1 MNELEEGKI
10 STLVVRYCMPAMAGS
25 LVTALYNIV
34 DQIFIGS
41 AAGVYGNAA
50 ASVVWPLVTL
60 LTALSLMCGVGV
72 SACMNM
78 ALGRQDI
85 LSARRYTAGGILLM
99 VLCGILLSCAALTL
113 TKPLLYLCGCTDSV
127 MPYASVYTRILAFGF
142 VFSLISSAGPFIL
155 RADGAP
161 GYALFCTVIGNVLN
175 VFGDYLFVFVLKK
188 GIAGA
193 AWSTVIS
200 ELAGTVL
207 VLAWLPRMKTMR
219 LQKDDLSIRFTY
231 MKNIVSAGTGPA
243 MNFLTQTL
251 SFILINS
258 ALKVYGATSVYG
270 SENVLAAAGVAN
282 KVNTFA
288 SAIVTGL
295 TNGMQPGIS
304 FNYGKGHMDRVREL
318 GTAVI
323 RMVLIAGALITVVYQ
338 LFPRQIASL
347 FGEGSEMYYA
357 FAARYFRIHF
367 ALISLYGLQS
377 SVGGFFS
384 AQKKPL
390 YSMCISLTRQLVLLP
405 LLLFLL
411 TKAYGID
418 GVLYSGPL
426 ADLGMACVALYLFA
440 KAGVA

>member
-10 STLVVRYCMPAMAGS
+10 STLLVRYCLPAMAGS
-25 LVTALYNIV
+25 LVTALYSIV

-50 ASVVWPLVTL
+50 SNVVWPLVIF

-78 ALGRQDI
+78 AMGRQDTV
-85 LSARRYTAGGILLM
+85 SARRYTAGGISLM
-99 VLCGILLSCAALTL
+99 VLCGLLLSLGVL
-113 TKPLLYLCGCTDSV
+113 IFLKPLLYLCGCTDSV
-127 MPYASVYTRILAFGF
+127 FPYASVYTRILAYGF

-155 RADGAP
+155 RADGVP

-175 VFGDYLFVFVLKK
+175 VLGDYILVFVLKK

-200 ELAGTVL
+200 ELTGTVL

-219 LQKDDLSIRFTY
+219 LE
-231 MKNIVSAGTGPA
+231 KNDFMLRPLYLRNIASAGMGPA

-251 SFILINS
+251 SFILING
-258 ALKVYGATSVYG
+258 ALKTYGAASVYG

-304 FNYGKGHMDRVREL
+304 YNYGKGHMERVCEL
-318 GTAVI
+318 GNAVI
-323 RMVLIAGALITVVYQ
+323 RLVLAAGFVITFIYQ
-338 LFPRQIASL
+338 VFPVQIASL
-347 FGEGSEMYYA
+347 FGDGSPLYFA

-384 AQKKPL
+384 AQRKPL
-390 YSMCISLTRQLVLLP
+390 YSMCISMTRQLILLP
-405 LLLFLL
+405 LLLFILPRFF
-411 TKAYGID
+411 GID

-426 ADLGMACVALYLFA
+426 ADLGMACVALSLF
-440 KAGVA
+440 KKRV